1 MPPRLLPMLA
11 HCLPRPQG
19 LPDCTSGVWTP
30 GFCLTGKSAAQEG
43 MHSQLSVTCLHAFN
57 LVQNP
62 GSHSGFHPN
71 KSGSSSRARPAWQL
85 LLLKETTLG
94 LRDGEASELST
105 TGGPAPGFTIRS
117 CWLDMARPRP
127 YISKSYPFA
136 YCAQGIPRSVLLC
149 APCAGAPL

>member
-1 MPPRLLPMLA
+1 MPPRLLPTLA
-11 HCLPRPQG
+11 HCLPRPQAQFLSLG
-19 LPDCTSGVWTP
+19 SEPRA
-30 GFCLTGKSAAQEG
+30 CLTAPAVSGPQEG
-43 MHSQLSVTCLHAFN
+43 THSRLSVTCLQAFN

-62 GSHSGFHPN
+62 GSHSGFHRN
-71 KSGSSSRARPAWQL
+71 QSGSSRARPAWQL

-136 YCAQGIPRSVLLC
+136 CCAQGIPRSV
-149 APCAGAPL
+149 